1 MTRSCSLLI
10 VLVVLLFGCRNSRSS
25 GNYICVYEAEI
36 PASKV
41 SDSVVRQSDS
51 SARLTVVLSEIA
63 EYEEEDLTVGRL
75 IHLDADT
82 SYYQRLTD
90 GKLTFE
96 QSSGYYLFE
105 LKLFFNR
112 IYRDS
117 FQLNA
122 FEHRKLTI
130 DPGRPSAYVSYQTP
144 ISTGKPQK
152 QKK

>member
-10 VLVVLLFGCRNSRSS
+10 VLVVLLFGCRNSRYS

-36 PASKV
+36 PAWKV
-41 SDSVVRQSDS
+41 SDSVVHQSDS
-51 SARLTVVLSEIA
+51 STTLTVVLSEIA
-63 EYEEEDLTVGRL
+63 EYEEEDLIVGRL

-82 SYYQRLTD
+82 SYYQRMTD

-105 LKLFFNR
+105 LKLFFDR

-130 DPGRPSAYVSYQTP
+130 DTGRPSAYVSYQTP
-144 ISTGKPQK
+144 ISAKKVKK